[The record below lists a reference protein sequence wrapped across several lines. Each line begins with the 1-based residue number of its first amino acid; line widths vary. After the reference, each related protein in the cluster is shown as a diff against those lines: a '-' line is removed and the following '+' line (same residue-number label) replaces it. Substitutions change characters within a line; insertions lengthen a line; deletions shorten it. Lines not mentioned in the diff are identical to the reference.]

1 MISPCVRLCTLD
13 LDGNICV
20 GCGRTL
26 AEIGAWS
33 RYTDEERRAI
43 MNGLPARLAARQ
55 SALAAAAA
63 SRDGLP
69 R

>member
-13 LDGNICV
+13 PDTSLCV

-26 AEIGAWS
+26 AEIGRWG
-33 RYTDEERRAI
+33 RYSDNERRTI
-43 MNGLPARLAARQ
+43 MDLLPARLAAR
-55 SALAAAAA
+55 LAAIAAGNPQGA
-63 SRDGLP
+63 R